1 MKNWTTFRYA
11 FQKSL
16 PVMAGYLV
24 LGMGFG
30 MMLEAAG
37 YGIGWALAMS
47 IFIYAGSMQYVAID
61 LLTGGASLITTAL
74 MTVAVNIRHLFY
86 GISMVERYQN
96 TRPCKPYLIFAL
108 TDETYSL
115 VCSGEVPEG
124 ISWKWYCF
132 FLSLLNQCYWVA
144 GSAAGSVFGSFGGFS
159 TEGID
164 FSMTALFL
172 VVFLEQWKS
181 TKDHASAVLG
191 VFVSFVCLILFGP
204 DGFLIPSLIMI
215 PVLLTAARRF
225 RGKEGV
231 SDGSVS

>member
-96 TRPCKPYLIFAL
+96 TRPCKPYLI
-108 TDETYSL
+108 S
-115 VCSGEVPEG
+115 
-124 ISWKWYCF
+124 
-132 FLSLLNQCYWVA
+132 
-144 GSAAGSVFGSFGGFS
+144 
-159 TEGID
+159 
-164 FSMTALFL
+164 
-172 VVFLEQWKS
+172 
-181 TKDHASAVLG
+181 
-191 VFVSFVCLILFGP
+191 
-204 DGFLIPSLIMI
+204 
-215 PVLLTAARRF
+215 R
-225 RGKEGV
+225 
-231 SDGSVS
+231 